1 MKLTVLV
8 PTYRR
13 PDDLVRC
20 LKAIQ
25 AQTRSADEV
34 LVTVRDI
41 DADTWAFLDT
51 LDPAYLPLK
60 VLTVTVSG
68 VVAAMNLGFE
78 SASGDIISV
87 TDDDAAPHADWLER
101 IEAHFLADEQVGG
114 VGGRDYVYHG
124 DRLEEG
130 TKAIVG
136 KVSWF
141 GRVIGNHHIGTGIA
155 REVDVLKGV
164 NMSFRREALANL
176 RCDERLKGS
185 GAQVH
190 FEMALCFG
198 VKQKGWKLIYDPSVA
213 VDHYPAQRFD
223 EDGRQSFSAIAT
235 FNAIYNET
243 FVLLNYLSPI
253 QGSVYLLWASLVG
266 TRSSFGLVQFLRFL
280 PKERQLALKKWQ
292 AATNGRWQGWQN
304 WNKSD
309 RFDNQEELT

>member
-1 MKLTVLV
+1 MRITVLV

-13 PDDLVRC
+13 PKDLERC
-20 LKAIQ
+20 LSALQ
-25 AQTRSADEV
+25 QQTRSANEV

-41 DADTWAFLDT
+41 DIETWAFLET
-51 LDPAYLPLK
+51 FNPGFLPLK
-60 VLTVTVSG
+60 VLTVTVPG

-78 SASGDIISV
+78 SATGDIISV
-87 TDDDAAPHADWLER
+87 TDDDAAPHIDWLER

-136 KVSWF
+136 KISWF
-141 GRVIGNHHIGTGIA
+141 GRMIGNHHIGTGTA

-164 NMSFRREALANL
+164 NMSFKREALANL

-198 VKQKGWKLIYDPSVA
+198 IKQKGWKLIYDPSVA
-213 VDHYPAQRFD
+213 VDHFPAQRFD
-223 EDGRQSFSAIAT
+223 EDKRNHFSSEALINQT
-235 FNAIYNET
+235 YNET
-243 FVLLNYLSPI
+243 LILLEYFPPI
-253 QGSVYLLWASLVG
+253 QQFIYLLWSFLVG
-266 TRSSFGLVQFLRFL
+266 TRVSFGIVQVLRFL
-280 PKERQLALKKWQ
+280 PDEGTIAVSKWLATLRGHWQ
-292 AATNGRWQGWQN
+292 AWQTWKQQ
-304 WNKSD
+304 S
-309 RFDNQEELT
+309 T

>member
-13 PDDLVRC
+13 PDDLARC

-41 DADTWAFLDT
+41 DADTWAFLET

-60 VLTVTVSG
+60 VLTVTVPG

-101 IEAHFLADEQVGG
+101 IEAYFLADEQVGG

-124 DRLEEG
+124 DLLEEG
-130 TKAIVG
+130 SKAIVG

-198 VKQKGWKLIYDPSVA
+198 VKQKGWKLIYDPPVA

-235 FNAIYNET
+235 SNAIYNET
-243 FVLLNYLSPI
+243 FVLLNHLSPI
-253 QGSVYLLWASLVG
+253 QGSIYLLWASLIG
-266 TRSSFGLVQFLRFL
+266 TRSNFGLVQFLRFL
-280 PKERQLALKKWQ
+280 PIQ
-292 AATNGRWQGWQN
+292 
-304 WNKSD
+304 
-309 RFDNQEELT
+309 FELFLHLNVG

>member
-1 MKLTVLV
+1 MKLSTLI

-13 PDDLVRC
+13 PKDLERC
-20 LKAIQ
+20 LTALQ
-25 AQTRSADEV
+25 QQTRPADEV

-41 DADTWAFLDT
+41 DVETWAFLET
-51 LDPAYLPLK
+51 FNSELLPLK
-60 VLTVTVSG
+60 VLTIAVPG

-78 SASGDIISV
+78 SATGDIISV

-223 EDGRQSFSAIAT
+223 EDGRQSFSAIALA
-235 FNAIYNET
+235 NAVHNET
-243 FVLLNYLSPI
+243 FILLDRSSLKQRSI
-253 QGSVYLLWASLVG
+253 YLLWFFLVG
-266 TRSSFGLVQFLRFL
+266 TRSAFGLVQLLRFL
-280 PKERQLALKKWQ
+280 PKEGGLALQKWQ
-292 AATNGRWQGWQN
+292 AAMQGRWQGWQT
-304 WNKSD
+304 WNAVRLS
-309 RFDNQEELT
+309 NSQELV